1 MRDSQIAN
9 AVHASYGAMARGPSI
24 FFISAVPSDGKT
36 VEDVERALRSEIEKI
51 IVEGVTEEE
60 LARVKAQVV
69 AGHVYQRD
77 SIQSQ
82 AMQLGRMESIGL
94 SFRDI
99 DAVLEKLKAV
109 TADQI
114 RAVAKRYFNDDS
126 LTVAVL
132 DPQPLEQK
140 SPTRIPSGLRH

>member
-1 MRDSQIAN
+1 
-9 AVHASYGAMARGPSI
+9 MARGPSI
-24 FFISAVPSDGKT
+24 FFLSAVPSEGKT
-36 VEDVERALRSEIEKI
+36 VEDLERALRGEIEKI

-69 AGHVYQRD
+69 ASHVYQRD

-99 DAVLEKLKAV
+99 DTVLEKLKAV
-109 TADQI
+109 TSDQI
-114 RAVAKRYFNDDS
+114 RAVTKRYFTDDG
-126 LTVAVL
+126 LTVAIL

-140 SPTRIPSGLRH
+140 APIRAPSGLRH